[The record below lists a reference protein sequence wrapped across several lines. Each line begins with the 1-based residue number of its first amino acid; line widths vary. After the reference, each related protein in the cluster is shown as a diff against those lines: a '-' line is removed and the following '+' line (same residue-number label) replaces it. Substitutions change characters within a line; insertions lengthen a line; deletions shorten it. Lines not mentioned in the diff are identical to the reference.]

1 MSETKQLIPEMEKA
15 SEEVP
20 PFQVGDLVQMRAKA
34 LKLTKFWKLPP
45 NDIGI
50 VLELKK
56 GNSEWLVNIHWQKF
70 IPKSGKS
77 IIKHTRLKKLRTRK
91 NVP

>member
-1 MSETKQLIPEMEKA
+1 MSEKETK
-15 SEEVP
+15 EEIP

-34 LKLTKFWKLPP
+34 LQLVRFYRYPP

-50 VLELKK
+50 VLEVKK
-56 GNSEWLVNIHWQKF
+56 GNSEWMVNIHWQKF

-77 IIKHTRLKKLRTRK
+77 VIKHTRLKKVRTK
-91 NVP
+91 KHVSQKD